1 MFDASFRYLFAT
13 EDWRRTVGGLTGLCS
28 IPLGEFY
35 FGTVAYDVADRW
47 PIFGHSSDHAAQS
60 REGFERAFPVLL
72 SIYDGDRE
80 ALRAASHPVFS
91 DLIDD
96 LPDSPTRLASTYQQ
110 TSASAWGIDM
120 GNWITYLPVRDGD
133 GVVIGYVRF
142 TTPAAGMSLVGTVA
156 SGGDVRHLARVQDV
170 VTADRRPAAIL
181 FADLEA
187 STTLSRTLSTTDYFN
202 LARRLVRAA
211 DQCVVDAGGVVG
223 RHLGDGVTAFFL
235 AETIGGE
242 SRAARS
248 CIEAARSLRE
258 ALPTIAARSN
268 LDPDEV
274 VFRFGLHWGSTL
286 YVGLIK
292 SIARSE
298 VTALGDEVNEAARI
312 EACAKGGRTLASKSL
327 VERLSRQDAKDLG
340 IDGVSYTLLGD
351 LEGATDKARRDAA
364 TISVCDV

>member
-1 MFDASFRYLFAT
+1 MFDASYRLLFAT
-13 EDWRRTVGGLTGLCS
+13 EDWRRTVSGLTGLGAF
-28 IPLGEFY
+28 PLGEFY
-35 FGTVAYDVADRW
+35 FSTVAYDVADRW
-47 PIFGHSSDHAAQS
+47 PIYGTSSDHAPQT
-60 REGFERAFPVLL
+60 REAFEHTFPELL

-80 ALRAASHPVFS
+80 ALRVASHSIFS
-91 DLIDD
+91 DLIDELAD
-96 LPDSPTRLASTYQQ
+96 GPTGLAWTYQQ

-120 GNWITYLPVRDGD
+120 GNWITHLPVRDEQ
-133 GVVIGYVRF
+133 GVIIGYVRF
-142 TTPAAGMSLVGTVA
+142 TTPAAGMSKVGTVA
-156 SGGDVRHLARVQDV
+156 SVGDVRHLARIQDV

-187 STTLSRTLSTTDYFN
+187 STMLSRTLSTTEYFS

-242 SRAARS
+242 SLAARAS
-248 CIEAARSLRE
+248 IEAARSLRG
-258 ALPTIAARSN
+258 ALPEIASRSD
-268 LDPDEV
+268 LDPNDL

-298 VTALGDEVNEAARI
+298 VTALGDEVNETARI

-327 VERLSRQDAKDLG
+327 VERLTRQDAQDLG
-340 IDGVSYTLLGD
+340 IEGVSYTLLGD
-351 LEGATDKARRDAA
+351 LESATEKARRDASM
-364 TISVCDV
+364 ISVCEV